1 MKAKSKLKDNRVYIF
16 HFRAILSTCILAIDR
31 QNLDKS
37 NKTYSEY
44 KLLLHNLEL
53 IWHLCEVLF
62 LVTVP
67 GNKFNLN
74 LKINIFIL
82 SY

>member
-1 MKAKSKLKDNRVYIF
+1 MYIF
-16 HFRAILSTCILAIDR
+16 YFRAILSTCILAID
-31 QNLDKS
+31 QHNLDKS
-37 NKTYSEY
+37 NETYNQY

-53 IWHLCEVLF
+53 IWHLCEVLY

-74 LKINIFIL
+74 FVQN
-82 SY
+82 